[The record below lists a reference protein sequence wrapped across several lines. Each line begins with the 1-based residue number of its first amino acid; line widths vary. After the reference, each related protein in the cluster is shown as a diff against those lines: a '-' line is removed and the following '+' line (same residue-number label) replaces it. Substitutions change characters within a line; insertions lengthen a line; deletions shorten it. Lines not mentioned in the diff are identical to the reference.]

1 MKPVEIEERGP
12 LLERLTELWER
23 SVRAT
28 HSFLSERE
36 IGAIRRYVPEAL
48 ASVSRLIVAEDA
60 RGLPA
65 AFMGIEE
72 GRLEMLFVDP
82 ERRGQ
87 GLGRALLGLGISR
100 YGVEMLAVN
109 EQNPLACGFYRH
121 MGFETY
127 KRTERDEQGN
137 PYPLLYMR
145 RKKGAGGS

>member
-12 LLERLTELWER
+12 LFERLTELWER

-48 ASVSRLIVAEDA
+48 AGVSRPTVAEDA

-82 ERRGQ
+82 ERGDREA
-87 GLGRALLGLGISR
+87 RAR
-100 YGVEMLAVN
+100 A
-109 EQNPLACGFYRH
+109 A
-121 MGFETY
+121 
-127 KRTERDEQGN
+127 
-137 PYPLLYMR
+137 
-145 RKKGAGGS
+145 